1 MCVCVGGGGGLRA
14 SVWISKRLILVYT
27 NVYSD
32 CLFSF
37 AGRDVRHDV
46 QAEMYVTMCRQ
57 RCTSR
62 CAGRDVRHDVQAEMY
77 VTMCR
82 QAEMYVTMCR
92 QGFCVQAARKEN
104 LFALT

>member
-1 MCVCVGGGGGLRA
+1 MSIQIV
-14 SVWISKRLILVYT
+14 
-27 NVYSD
+27 
-32 CLFSF
+32 SF
-37 AGRDVRHDV
+37 PL

-92 QGFCVQAARKEN
+92 QVFVFKQLGKKISS
-104 LFALT
+104 L